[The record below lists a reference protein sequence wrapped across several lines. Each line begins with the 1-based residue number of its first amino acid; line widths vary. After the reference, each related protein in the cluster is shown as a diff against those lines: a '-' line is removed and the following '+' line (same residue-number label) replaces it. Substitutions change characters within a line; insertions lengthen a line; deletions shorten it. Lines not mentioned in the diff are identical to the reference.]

1 MKRLLLLIFTVT
13 LLAALAGC
21 GKSGG
26 DDAVQTR
33 EELPAF
39 KLVNLTDTEIHEIYI
54 SVSNMQNRGGNL
66 LGKNE
71 VFRRGSEIKLEYPIN
86 SKDRYDIR
94 CVNSDGKAILYSEI
108 NLSSA
113 EKLTLA
119 VDENGQSVV
128 AIEEKEDVQ
137 TEETTDTQE
146 ETTQDGSESVSA

>member
-1 MKRLLLLIFTVT
+1 MKKLLTLLFIIT

-26 DDAVQTR
+26 DDTMQTQ
-33 EELPAF
+33 EELPTF
-39 KLVNLTDTEIHEIYI
+39 KLVNLTDVEIHEIYI
-54 SVSNMQNRGGNL
+54 SVSNMQNWGSNL

-71 VFRRGSEIKLEYPIN
+71 VFRRGSEIKLEYPLN

-94 CVNSDGKAILYSEI
+94 CVDSDGKAILYSEI
-108 NLSSA
+108 NLSLA

-128 AIEEKEDVQ
+128 AIEEKEGVQ
-137 TEETTDTQE
+137 AEETTDTQE
-146 ETTQDGSESVSA
+146 ETTQDESESVSA

>member
-1 MKRLLLLIFTVT
+1 MLMLMLV
-13 LLAALAGC
+13 LAGC

-26 DDAVQTR
+26 DDTVQTQ
-33 EELPAF
+33 EELPTF

-54 SVSNMQNRGGNL
+54 SVSNMQNWGSNL

-71 VFRRGSEIKLEYPIN
+71 VFRRGSEIKLEYPIS

-94 CVNSDGKAILYSEI
+94 CVDSDGKAILYSEI
-108 NLSSA
+108 NLASA

-128 AIEEKEDVQ
+128 AIEEKEDAQ

>member
-1 MKRLLLLIFTVT
+1 MLMLMLV
-13 LLAALAGC
+13 LAGC

-26 DDAVQTR
+26 DDTVQTQ
-33 EELPAF
+33 EELPTF

-54 SVSNMQNRGGNL
+54 SVSNMQNWGSNL

-71 VFRRGSEIKLEYPIN
+71 VFRRGSEIKLEYPIS

-94 CVNSDGKAILYSEI
+94 CVDSDGKAILYSEI
-108 NLSSA
+108 NLASA

-128 AIEEKEDVQ
+128 AIEEKEDAQ

-146 ETTQDGSESVSA
+146 EMTQDESESVSA

>member
-1 MKRLLLLIFTVT
+1 MLML
-13 LLAALAGC
+13 ALAGC

-26 DDAVQTR
+26 DDTMQTQ
-33 EELPAF
+33 EELPTF
-39 KLVNLTDTEIHEIYI
+39 KLVNLTDVEIHEIYI
-54 SVSNMQNRGGNL
+54 SVSNMQNWGSNL

-71 VFRRGSEIKLEYPIN
+71 VFRRGSEIKLEYPLN

-94 CVNSDGKAILYSEI
+94 CVDSDGKAILYSEI

-128 AIEEKEDVQ
+128 AIEEREDVQ

-146 ETTQDGSESVSA
+146 ETTQDESESVSA